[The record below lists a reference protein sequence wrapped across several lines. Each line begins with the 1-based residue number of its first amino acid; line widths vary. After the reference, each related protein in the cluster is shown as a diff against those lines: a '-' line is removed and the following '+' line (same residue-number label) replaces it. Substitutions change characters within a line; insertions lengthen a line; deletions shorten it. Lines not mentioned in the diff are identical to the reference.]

1 MICSS
6 AASVN
11 EIDAT
16 GKEEEKSQASGQQI
30 KERDTTLRTEKRAEA
45 RLRMERQ
52 ETENKK

>member
-1 MICSS
+1 VICSS

-45 RLRMERQ
+45 RLRMER
-52 ETENKK
+52 